1 MSRLGVEEDVP
12 IEAGLVNR
20 AIENAQTKV
29 EGHNFDIRKHVLQY
43 DEVVNEQRNRIYDQR
58 RRILNE
64 PSLKHAVIAMIED
77 EVEAVVKSF
86 ISDDNEEEWR
96 LDDLAQALRGIFP
109 FPAEFPIEEWRKRST
124 RDGGSEIIDE
134 AIELALGAY
143 EAKEAQLGEEVIRR
157 AEKQI
162 MLWAV
167 DNRWVRHLTDLD
179 HLREGIGLQAYAQV
193 DPLVAYKRQA
203 FGMYSELMED
213 IRSDIVKAVFTIQ
226 VQQPQQQ
233 APAGRHGGG
242 PLGASVQA
250 PTPIARNIRTNRDG
264 GNGKPQTVR
273 NTGPQLGRNDPCWC
287 GSGKKYKNCHMKSDQ
302 TQAGGGQRIAAR

>member
-1 MSRLGVEEDVP
+1 
-12 IEAGLVNR
+12 
-20 AIENAQTKV
+20 
-29 EGHNFDIRKHVLQY
+29 
-43 DEVVNEQRNRIYDQR
+43 
-58 RRILNE
+58 
-64 PSLKHAVIAMIED
+64 MIED
-77 EVEAVVKSF
+77 EVEAVVNNF
-86 ISDDNEEEWR
+86 ISDDNEEEWQ

-109 FPAEFPIEEWRKRST
+109 FPAEFDLDSRIKEWRKRNA
-124 RDGGSEIIDE
+124 DEIIDE
-134 AIELALGAY
+134 VTELALGAY
-143 EAKEAQLGEEVIRR
+143 EAKEAQLGDEVIRR
-157 AEKQI
+157 AERQI

-193 DPLVAYKRQA
+193 DPVVAYKRQA

-233 APAGRHGGG
+233 APAK
-242 PLGASVQA
+242 LA

-264 GNGKPQTVR
+264 ANGKQQTVR

-302 TQAGGGQRIAAR
+302 AQSAPGGRPGQKVAAR